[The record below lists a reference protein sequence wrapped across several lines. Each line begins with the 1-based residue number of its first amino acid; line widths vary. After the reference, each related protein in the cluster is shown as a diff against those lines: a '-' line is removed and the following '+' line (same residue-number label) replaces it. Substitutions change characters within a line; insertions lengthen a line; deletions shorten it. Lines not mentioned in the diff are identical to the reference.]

1 MKLEDIPKRG
11 ACSMMA
17 VDVDTKLYKIVS
29 RFYRWHARN
38 KVWADKEKVLRG
50 KLLEVLPITYGE
62 KYRKVVD
69 DFRITVTWQHRQVN
83 NEAVLELIKLRALNA
98 VKKVETPNWE
108 VLGELRKGDAELD
121 EALKALEGSLTQVLK
136 VERI

>member
-1 MKLEDIPKRG
+1 
-11 ACSMMA
+11 MMA

-121 EALKALEGSLTQVLK
+121 KALKALEGSLTQVLK

>member
-1 MKLEDIPKRG
+1 
-11 ACSMMA
+11 MMA